1 MLVEIVG
8 RGKTRLPRT
17 FVEHHLSVFTIP
29 GSEAT
34 KQKKPVSLANL
45 APRVSLFLPPLFLQ
59 EAGRRRN
66 LVTSLHTYHYSRWA
80 GRS

>member
-34 KQKKPVSLANL
+34 KQKNRLACQPSSWGL
-45 APRVSLFLPPLFLQ
+45 SFPSPSLPPGSGKKT
-59 EAGRRRN
+59 EPGN
-66 LVTSLHTYHYSRWA
+66 
-80 GRS
+80 

>member
-8 RGKTRLPRT
+8 RGKSRLPRT
-17 FVEHHLSVFTIP
+17 FVEHHLPVFTIP

-34 KQKKPVSLANL
+34 KQKTVSLANL

-59 EAGRRRN
+59 EAGRRQN
-66 LVTSLHTYHYSRWA
+66 LVTSLHTYHYSGWA